1 MPTIGTINFKLT
13 AVTGQFQKEMRR
25 SQKAIGRFGDKV
37 KSSIGGL
44 INFRTAIATLL
55 GGAGLGLLVKR
66 TLDEVDALA
75 KAADNIGTT
84 TQALRGLQLQANLS
98 GVATEKL
105 TKGVKRYLINIGD
118 AVDGTGEAGEV
129 LEDMGLSAKALAQLP
144 LVDSMARF
152 ADAMNN
158 LGTQAERAN
167 ALSKLFGRTGADMAV
182 FFRNGSKGIREAAE
196 MAEKFGTAISRIDA
210 NKIEQAND
218 AMRLL
223 REAFAGVR
231 FGIVTDLA
239 PLLTGLFNGIQSV
252 GNKFIDLRKF
262 AQQAMFTIIF
272 TVSES
277 IDMFLRLRLQLNKFL
292 IGFET
297 IKSLPAVVGTAIFGE
312 GFEAGISNLK
322 KLLKET
328 RAIEIEMGEAAS
340 GSEGLQAK
348 LLKMFEAAE
357 AGAKKYF
364 DSLKLNLGS
373 GSGSILDS
381 IDKATKKR
389 TGRIGFKSAKEVAFG
404 GFNES
409 RRLVSVQES
418 ALDVLKNIERKIGG
432 AVLA

>member
-1 MPTIGTINFKLT
+1 MPTIGKINFKLT
-13 AVTGQFQKEMRR
+13 AVTGQFQNGMRR
-25 SQKAIGRFGDKV
+25 AQKAISRFGDKV

-44 INFRTAIATLL
+44 INFRSVIGALL

-118 AVDGTGEAGEV
+118 AVDGTGEAGDV
-129 LEDMGLSAKALAQLP
+129 LKDMGLSAKALAQLG
-144 LVDSMARF
+144 LVESVAKF
-152 ADAMNN
+152 ADALKG

-167 ALSKLFGRTGADMAV
+167 AMSKLFGRTGADLAV
-182 FFRNGSKGIREAAE
+182 FFKDGSKGIRDAAE